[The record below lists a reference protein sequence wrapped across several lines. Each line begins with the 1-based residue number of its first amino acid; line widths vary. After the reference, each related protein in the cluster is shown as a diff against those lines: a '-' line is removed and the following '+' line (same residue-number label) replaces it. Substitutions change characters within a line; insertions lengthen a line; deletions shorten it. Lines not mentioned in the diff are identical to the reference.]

1 MRYGTFYNYCL
12 LLFDLARWLPRQ
24 KPSANVNSFTFTQ
37 GIIMTNSVLVRDYM
51 AKARTVNES
60 TTVAEA
66 SQEILGNKLSG
77 ISVVNDA
84 GELVG
89 MLSELDCLRA
99 IVDGT
104 YNGGVPGAT
113 KVRDIMT
120 REVETNHPDE
130 DIISVAASMLDHKH
144 RRRPV
149 VENGKLVGQL
159 TCRIILG
166 AIKDFKK
173 T

>member
-1 MRYGTFYNYCL
+1 
-12 LLFDLARWLPRQ
+12 
-24 KPSANVNSFTFTQ
+24 
-37 GIIMTNSVLVRDYM
+37 MTDSVLVRDYM
-51 AKARTVNES
+51 AKARTIHES
-60 TTVAEA
+60 LTVAEA
-66 SQEILGNKLSG
+66 AKEILSNKISG
-77 ISVVNDA
+77 ISVVDDQ
-84 GELVG
+84 GHLVG

-99 IVDGT
+99 MVDST

-113 KVRDIMT
+113 KVADIMT
-120 REVETNHPDE
+120 RDVETNGPDE

-166 AIKDFKK
+166 AIKDFKGN
-173 T
+173 

>member
-1 MRYGTFYNYCL
+1 
-12 LLFDLARWLPRQ
+12 
-24 KPSANVNSFTFTQ
+24 
-37 GIIMTNSVLVRDYM
+37 MT
-51 AKARTVNES
+51 KARTVKDS
-60 TTVAEA
+60 LTVAEA
-66 SQEILGNKLSG
+66 AQEILANKLSG
-77 ISVVNDA
+77 ITVINDD

-99 IVDGT
+99 IVDAT

-113 KVRDIMT
+113 KVADIMT
-120 REVETNHPDE
+120 RDVETNNPDE

-166 AIKDFKK
+166 AIKDFKS
-173 T
+173 